1 MTGLRFAGRTRNL
14 PRAVHLWRQ
23 YPTNRDLL
31 MKTPPVSFDFS
42 EASIRDFAAHPQES
56 LKQMNQ
62 QLHTSLTQLMS
73 KLRLE
78 NAKHT
83 GPGGTHGGNG
93 THGKHVSRHA
103 HAKHPANHGHS
114 SHSTNPSHPHS
125 TQHLTQRSEVSSGK
139 VDGSTGP
146 TSRATSVD
154 QAAGSTHPQFK
165 PVIRGD
171 EKQSDAQVKN
181 QADFGRLVDRTAR
194 EYGLD
199 PNMLRAQ
206 LQVESGAF
214 TSGYQS
220 GMRHVGDLDRAP
232 QNNTS
237 LGLGQISQN
246 YLDGGPW
253 SKGGPGDPRLGGQ
266 VVTKSEYENSVTIQ
280 VRMAAAN
287 DALRIADHGGLKQGL
302 SYYVSGNADPSNPSG
317 ASYLQKINEAMQN
330 PAVTTPGR

>member
-31 MKTPPVSFDFS
+31 MKTSAVSFDFS

-56 LKQMNQ
+56 LKQLNQ

-73 KLRLE
+73 K
-78 NAKHT
+78 
-83 GPGGTHGGNG
+83 HGGKG

-103 HAKHPANHGHS
+103 HSKHPANHG
-114 SHSTNPSHPHS
+114 
-125 TQHLTQRSEVSSGK
+125 QHLTQRLEVSSGK

-214 TSGYQS
+214 TGGYQS

>member
-1 MTGLRFAGRTRNL
+1 
-14 PRAVHLWRQ
+14 
-23 YPTNRDLL
+23 
-31 MKTPPVSFDFS
+31 MKTSAVSFDFS

-56 LKQMNQ
+56 LKQLNQ

-83 GPGGTHGGNG
+83 GPGGMHGGKG

-103 HAKHPANHGHS
+103 HSKHPANHG
-114 SHSTNPSHPHS
+114 
-125 TQHLTQRSEVSSGK
+125 QHLTQRLEVSSGK
-139 VDGSTGP
+139 ADGSTGP

-214 TSGYQS
+214 TGGYQS

-237 LGLGQISQN
+237 LGLGQISQY

>member
-31 MKTPPVSFDFS
+31 MKTSAVSFDFS

-56 LKQMNQ
+56 LKQLNQ

-73 KLRLE
+73 K
-78 NAKHT
+78 
-83 GPGGTHGGNG
+83 HGGNG

-103 HAKHPANHGHS
+103 HSKHPANHG
-114 SHSTNPSHPHS
+114 
-125 TQHLTQRSEVSSGK
+125 QHLTQRLEVSSGK

-214 TSGYQS
+214 TGGYQS